1 VIDNPLAQLPLRA
14 AAVLYGALVRA
25 RNRYYDREGV
35 GHRARVP
42 VVSVG
47 NLTVGGTG
55 KTPLVAWLATRLQ
68 QAGRRPA
75 IVSRGYRGTVG
86 RGPRVVSRGA
96 DPTCGPAECGD
107 EPYLLASTLPGV
119 PVVVGADRAAAADAA
134 TELGSD
140 VLLLDDGFQHRRLER
155 DLDIVLLDS
164 GRPFGNERLLPAGTL
179 REPPAALA
187 RAGIVL
193 VSRSAPGERHPE
205 IERIVRRHNGSV
217 PILHCGHRRLG
228 FFDSSGD
235 KVEAPQRAMVFCGI
249 GNPAAFRADVEA
261 EGVEIAGFEARRDH
275 QRYLVSDLERLA
287 AHADALSSVLVT
299 TEKDRVRLPDID
311 GEPSR
316 VLTLRIEAR
325 PFEPERL
332 MDALEA
338 TLTGRTTR

>member
-1 VIDNPLAQLPLRA
+1 MTDNPIAQLPLRA
-14 AAVLYGALVRA
+14 AALLYGALVRA
-25 RNRYYDREGV
+25 RNRYFDREGV

-68 QAGRRPA
+68 QAGRKPA

-96 DPTCGPAECGD
+96 SLSCGPDECGD

-134 TELGSD
+134 TDLGSD
-140 VLLLDDGFQHRRLER
+140 VLLLDDGFQHRRLGR

-179 REPPAALA
+179 REPVAALA
-187 RAGIVL
+187 RAGLVL
-193 VSRSAPGERHPE
+193 VTRSEPDQRHPE
-205 IERIVRRHNGSV
+205 IERIVRRHNGYA
-217 PILHCGHRRLG
+217 PILRCGHRRLG
-228 FFDSSGD
+228 FFDSSGHE
-235 KVEAPQRAMVFCGI
+235 VEPPRRALVFCGI

-261 EGVEIAGFEARRDH
+261 QGVEIAGFEARRDH
-275 QRYLVSDLERLA
+275 QRYLVSDLKRLDARA
-287 AHADALSSVLVT
+287 AALSSVLVT

-316 VLTLRIEAR
+316 VLTLRIEAW

-332 MDALEA
+332 MDEVQAALS
-338 TLTGRTTR
+338 GGTTR